1 MKSGEQDLRPETG
14 NLKPEKVWSE
24 REEGTLKPET

>member
-1 MKSGEQDLRPETG
+1 MKSGEQNLRPETG

-24 REEGTLKPET
+24 REEGNLKLET